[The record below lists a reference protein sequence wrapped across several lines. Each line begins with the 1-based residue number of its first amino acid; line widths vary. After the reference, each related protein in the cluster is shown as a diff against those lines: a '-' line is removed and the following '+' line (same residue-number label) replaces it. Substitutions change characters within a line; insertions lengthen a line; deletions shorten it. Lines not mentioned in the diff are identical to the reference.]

1 MGLKTTVFRTFI
13 VLFVMA
19 IVGLCTRP
27 LAELAMRSAP
37 VLGKGQSAAKSAV
50 FSMLGGYRNIAASL
64 IWVSAYVYWEREDI
78 AKCMPKLDLAV
89 ALEPGSVN
97 FWNMGAM
104 IIAFD
109 SPHWIFSKRPTS
121 DRVEKNIRLRQGKLG
136 LEFINRGIALNPKS
150 LRLRLTK
157 SIILE
162 KVFDDKQAVL
172 KCYEDMMKLGK
183 VPIFVVRNYARS
195 LEDVGKVREALQVLE
210 ENKDNFDKSHPAY
223 QFYLGHIQEL
233 KNKLNK

>member
-1 MGLKTTVFRTFI
+1 MRLRIAAFRI
-13 VLFVMA
+13 LFVLAIMA
-19 IVGLCTRP
+19 LAGVATRP
-27 LAELAMRSAP
+27 LAMVAMRSAP
-37 VLGKGQSAAKSAV
+37 VLGGGQDAAKSAV
-50 FSMLGGYRNIAASL
+50 FSMLGGYRNILASL

-97 FWNMGAM
+97 FWNMGAT

-109 SPHWIFSKRPTS
+109 SPHWIFSKRPTT
-121 DRVEKNIRLRQGKLG
+121 ENIERNVRLRQGRLG
-136 LEFINRGIALNPKS
+136 LDFIDRGIALNPKS

-162 KVFDDKQAVL
+162 KVFDDKEAVL
-172 KCYEDMMKLGK
+172 KCYEEMMKLGR

-195 LEDVGKVREALQVLE
+195 LEDVGKTKEALQVLE
-210 ENKDNFDKSHPAY
+210 ENRDNFDKSHPAY
-223 QFYLGHIQEL
+223 EFYLAHIREL
-233 KNKLNK
+233 KNKLGK

>member
-1 MGLKTTVFRTFI
+1 MVYKLLSI
-13 VLFVMA
+13 DDFVA
-19 IVGLCTRP
+19 TRN
-27 LAELAMRSAP
+27 L
-37 VLGKGQSAAKSAV
+37 
-50 FSMLGGYRNIAASL
+50 MLQNTETNS
-64 IWVSAYVYWEREDI
+64 
-78 AKCMPKLDLAV
+78 
-89 ALEPGSVN
+89 
-97 FWNMGAM
+97 
-104 IIAFD
+104 
-109 SPHWIFSKRPTS
+109 
-121 DRVEKNIRLRQGKLG
+121 
-136 LEFINRGIALNPKS
+136 
-150 LRLRLTK
+150 
-157 SIILE
+157 LE